1 MAISPESKMRTPDR
15 ILVLKIKDGEKPKNS
30 TGNVDARLFKGENKL
45 HGVMDTQTTLW
56 KLKYD
61 DGDIPPPLKG
71 QFTNFKALKAHAEE
85 YYRKRNIEI
94 IEVKD

>member
-15 ILVLKIKDGEKPKNS
+15 ILVLKIKDGEKAKNS
-30 TGNVDARLFKGENKL
+30 AGLVDSRLFKGDNKL

-61 DGDIPPPLKG
+61 DGDIPGPLKG
-71 QFTNFKALKAHAEE
+71 QFTSFKALRIHAEE
-85 YYRKRNIEI
+85 YFRKRNIEI